1 MTKLVFMK
9 SKIALMCVLSIVGVS
24 TVYAQDT
31 LRIEEAIQKG
41 LEKNFAIQV
50 ARNQAQIATNNN
62 TLGNAGFLPIVTA
75 DGTINKRVEDSETQ
89 YSTSSIPDRNDKGA
103 ETTNYNYG
111 IDATWTVFD
120 GLTMFATQDR
130 LSLEENIGNEQ
141 ARLQIESLLAELING
156 YYQIV
161 AQQKANRVLENALE
175 VSQERIRIAE
185 TKKDLG
191 SGSDYDLLQAR
202 ADFNE
207 DRAALIRSGTI
218 LKQAKIL
225 VNQILS
231 DSSFTDFDVEST
243 IEMRDLM
250 DLESLLNTSYDEN
263 TSLMIER
270 LNERVANEEMKELRG
285 DWFPQIAVNG
295 GYGYN
300 RTESSS
306 GFADFSKTTGF
317 NYGVTARINLFD
329 GFNKSRK
336 TQNAQLKLKNQQ
348 LQLEELKLSISSE
361 LQQTYQQYEDALT
374 LIELE
379 EENLQYTKQT
389 QEIALERFRLGTI
402 SSVELRETQLSLLN
416 AENRLILAQIEA
428 KTAETE
434 LLRLSGNLLRKDEK
448 L

>member
-1 MTKLVFMK
+1 MK
-9 SKIALMCVLSIVGVS
+9 RVRSMKYSIALISMLCIVAIPEVN
-24 TVYAQDT
+24 AQDT

-50 ARNQAQIATNNN
+50 ARNEAQIAKNNN
-62 TLGNAGFLPIVTA
+62 TLGNAGFLPVVTA
-75 DGTINKRVEDSETQ
+75 DGGVSKRIEDSETQ
-89 YSTSSIPDRNDKGA
+89 YSANSIPDRNDKGA

-130 LSLEENIGNEQ
+130 LSLEADIGNEESQ
-141 ARLQIESLLAELING
+141 LQIEDLLADLING

-161 AQQKANRVLENALE
+161 GQQKANKVLKNTVEI
-175 VSQERIRIAE
+175 SQERIRIAE

-191 SGSDYDLLQAR
+191 SGSEYNLLQAR

-207 DRAALIRSGTI
+207 DRAAFIRSGTL

-231 DSSFTDFDVEST
+231 DSVFSDFDVEST
-243 IEMRDLM
+243 IEMREVM
-250 DLESLLNTSYDEN
+250 GLESLLSNAYEEN
-263 TSLMIER
+263 TSLTIAR
-270 LNERVANEEMKELRG
+270 LNERVADKEIKELRG

-300 RTESSS
+300 KTEASS

-317 NYGVTARINLFD
+317 NYGITARINLFD
-329 GFNKSRK
+329 GFNKNRR
-336 TQNAQLKLKNQQ
+336 TQNATLRLKNQQ
-348 LQLEELKLSISSE
+348 LQIEELKLNVASE
-361 LQQTYQQYEDALT
+361 LQQVYEQYKDALL

-379 EENLQYTKQT
+379 RENLQYTKQT

-416 AENRLILAQIEA
+416 AENRLIVSQIEA
-428 KTAETE
+428 KIAETE
-434 LLRLSGNLLRKDEK
+434 LLRLSGNLLRKD
-448 L
+448 